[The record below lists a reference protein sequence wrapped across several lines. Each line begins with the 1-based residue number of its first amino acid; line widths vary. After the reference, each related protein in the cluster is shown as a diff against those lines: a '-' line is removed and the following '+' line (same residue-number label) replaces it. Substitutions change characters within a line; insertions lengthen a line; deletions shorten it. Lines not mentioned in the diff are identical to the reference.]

1 MLILWGSPIFRGGG
15 VTKKYIYGELPIK
28 GGLGQF
34 AGGLAK
40 NREGI
45 FEGGGGLIPRCAL

>member
-15 VTKKYIYGELPIK
+15 SQKTIHMGNCLKRGPRK
-28 GGLGQF
+28 F

-40 NREGI
+40 NREEGV
-45 FEGGGGLIPRCAL
+45 FEGELIPRCTL